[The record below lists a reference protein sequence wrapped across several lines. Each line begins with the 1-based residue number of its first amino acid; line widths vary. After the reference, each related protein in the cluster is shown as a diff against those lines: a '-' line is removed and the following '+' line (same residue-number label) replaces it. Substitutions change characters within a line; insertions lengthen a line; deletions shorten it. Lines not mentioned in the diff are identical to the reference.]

1 MQNCMIRESVLL
13 KMVPTEKKIAEWS
26 LVHRVNWLLFL
37 IFSVIVK
44 TAEKGRERERGKS
57 LDQESQ
63 K

>member
-1 MQNCMIRESVLL
+1 
-13 KMVPTEKKIAEWS
+13 MVPTEKKIAEWS